1 MILWSDN
8 NGKKIQ
14 LTETGKCLLIVHVS
28 EKCIEPYSP

>member
-8 NGKKIQ
+8 NAKKIQ
-14 LTETGKCLLIVHVS
+14 LTETGKCLLIVS